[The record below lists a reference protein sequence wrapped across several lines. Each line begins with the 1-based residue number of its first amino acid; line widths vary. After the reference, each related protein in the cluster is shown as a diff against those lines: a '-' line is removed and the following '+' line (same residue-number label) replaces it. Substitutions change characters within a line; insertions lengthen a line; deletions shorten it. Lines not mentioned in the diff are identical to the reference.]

1 MGESEGLHRSKA
13 IGTFQKTES
22 KEKEK
27 NSRSRL
33 LRSFDLHVR
42 LPAETLALIFVPRLG
57 TQQLSK

>member
-1 MGESEGLHRSKA
+1 MGESEGLHRTKA

-33 LRSFDLHVR
+33 LRSFDLRVH